1 MNRDKLI
8 VLIFYKL
15 CTTRIIMSKNSIPIG
30 IDLLP
35 LDILL
40 FRYLNTRY
48 MFYINF
54 ILLYYFI
61 LSLQRQ
67 LILIIR
73 RNNENELNLSS
84 IEKYNNVMIKKI
96 FKIYISEI

>member
-1 MNRDKLI
+1 
-8 VLIFYKL
+8 
-15 CTTRIIMSKNSIPIG
+15 
-30 IDLLP
+30 
-35 LDILL
+35 
-40 FRYLNTRY
+40 